1 MSYVEDENV
10 NHILD
15 EDGIKMEYT
24 IKYEDVDYDYIHR
37 EPIHVDEN
45 GDLHTENRNI
55 VIKKSSKPTHAV
67 NKSEL
72 DSIQIILTV
81 SINGLKNY
89 VDSKLPNEE
98 AHDDKLEALKNLLL
112 GEIAKVQEEIKEIT
126 NDIQD
131 DLNYM
136 NQSKADKTELTK
148 TSKS

>member
-1 MSYVEDENV
+1 
-10 NHILD
+10 LD
-15 EDGIKMEYT
+15 DNGNKIEYE
-24 IKYEDVDYDYIHR
+24 ISYEDVDFDYVHR

-55 VIKKSSKPTHAV
+55 VTRKSSKPTHAV

-72 DSIQIILTV
+72 DSIETNLSD

-112 GEIAKVQEEIKEIT
+112 GEIEKVQEEIRNLKNT
-126 NDIQD
+126 VNF
-131 DLNYM
+131 
-136 NQSKADKTELTK
+136 T
-148 TSKS
+148 